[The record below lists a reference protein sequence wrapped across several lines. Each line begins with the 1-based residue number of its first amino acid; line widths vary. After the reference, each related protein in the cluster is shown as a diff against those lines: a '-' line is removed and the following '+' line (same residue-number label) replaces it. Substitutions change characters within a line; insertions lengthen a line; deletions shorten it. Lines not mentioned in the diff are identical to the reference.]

1 MFLQKKYHLLFLILS
16 LVAGGSFFIWF
27 NNQKLSQTIDEE
39 FIVDKNELGEV
50 REYKKIPI
58 LGITSSSAVVANN
71 GKVLSVDGEGNVILV
86 EDKTSES
93 GGAKDSYSDLPQA
106 EEGNT
111 LYFDGENWTS
121 SNVLLIANSRVG
133 IGRAEPKA
141 LLHLQN
147 SDPELSPVVFQ
158 AAEHQKANFT
168 EWRNSDGNS
177 VVVINADG
185 GATFNEQGKKASFRI
200 KASDNANAFYLD
212 GNTGYLGLGT
222 DTPNH
227 KLDIKGDASVSGKL
241 SVVNSSDNNHL
252 IELYPTGNT
261 GHLSS
266 NGGAFYIDNT
276 NNVGAGY
283 LVYSNGGAEALG
295 NLLNVKVDNANF
307 AQAGF
312 YISYDGSSNGVE
324 IVHNGNDTS
333 ANALSITN
341 NNRADSA
348 LGVIGYETSRGTIKV
363 THNGSS
369 STANASGI
377 SIDLKGTGTAT
388 QGLYVDSTATGGTTG
403 NLLRLRNESTD
414 RFVVNYL
421 GAVTMGATGTN
432 TSFTKKGNNA
442 NDEFFVGT
450 TGAFRVQ
457 RSATASEAFRVQVA
471 GDTQG
476 RWLGTSDGQLKWG
489 DGSSTQDVTLRRS
502 AAGTLLLD
510 GGRIEIK
517 SGSTNSDVFVV
528 TASDGSRLG
537 RITETS
543 GGHGWFE
550 IDDNTGAAKFLFRAD
565 GGDSYFNSGE
575 VGIGL
580 TGPGYKFDVSANSA
594 GSYASNFF
602 NDGNNADRYGVRVQA
617 GADDGSGTTYY
628 LTALDGDGDIV
639 GYLQNSSGTFGV
651 NDVSDVRTKT
661 NIVDTTL
668 DGIDIIKNLRVV
680 DFNRLSQPSG
690 KLHHGF
696 IAQEVDRVFPY
707 MVSSNADGYLSI
719 SKDSLIPVLV
729 KAVQQQ
735 DLKIQ
740 ALGELADNKDY
751 QNELQTLKN
760 SVTQLLANA
769 ELQKAEQSLW
779 YKIGQSFS
787 FLKQTVFESTVEF
800 KDQVTLA
807 AKVLVKDR
815 IQYQNPDVAGF
826 VVFAENQESVSVNF
840 VKPQA
845 HKPVIT
851 LTAEGAAADL
861 YLSEV
866 SISGFTI
873 KRSGSLPAITVHW
886 TALVNESAPNTEL
899 VEQASDNNLL
909 DNPIIEA
916 SEAAIQD

>member
-1 MFLQKKYHLLFLILS
+1 MFFILS

-27 NNQKLSQTIDEE
+27 NNQKLSQTIIEE
-39 FIVDKNELGEV
+39 FSPANSGGGEARDYKRIPVLGF
-50 REYKKIPI
+50 
-58 LGITSSSAVVANN
+58 TSHSAVMAGN

-86 EDKTSES
+86 ADETGEIDSES
-93 GGAKDSYSDLPQA
+93 ELIVEQSQFLDLPKA
-106 EEGNT
+106 KEGNT
-111 LYFDGENWTS
+111 LYFDGEHWLS
-121 SNVLLIANSRVG
+121 SEVLLIANSRVG
-133 IGRAEPKA
+133 IGRSEPKA

-200 KASDNANAFYLD
+200 KASDNANAFFLD

-222 DTPNH
+222 DTPNY
-227 KLDIKGDASVSGKL
+227 KLDVKGDASISGKL
-241 SVVNSSDNNHL
+241 SVVNTSDNNHL

-283 LVYSNGGAEALG
+283 LVYSNGGEEALG

-324 IVHNGNDTS
+324 IVHNGSDTS

-369 STANASGI
+369 STGNASGI
-377 SIDLKGTGTAT
+377 SVDLKGTGTAT

-471 GDTQG
+471 GDAQG

-489 DGSSTQDVTLRRS
+489 DGTNTQDVTLRRS

-510 GGRIEIK
+510 GGRIDIK

-550 IDDNTGAAKFLFRAD
+550 IDDNTGASKFLFRAD

-580 TGPGYKFDVSANSA
+580 TGPGYKLDVSANSA

-602 NDGNNADRYGVRVQA
+602 NDGNAADRYGVRVQA

-628 LTALDGDGDIV
+628 LTALDGDGDAV
-639 GYLQNSSGTFGV
+639 GYLQNSSGTFSV
-651 NDVSDVRTKT
+651 NDISDVRTKT
-661 NIVDTTL
+661 NIVDTSL
-668 DGIDIIKNLRVV
+668 DGRGIIKNLRVV
-680 DFNRLSQPSG
+680 DFNRLSQPNG

-696 IAQEVDRVFPY
+696 IAQEVDQVFPY
-707 MVSSNADGYLSI
+707 MVSSDANGYLSI

-735 DLKIQ
+735 EL
-740 ALGELADNKDY
+740 ALESLGELVDENKY
-751 QNELQTLKN
+751 QSEIDELKASITNLISEKNQT
-760 SVTQLLANA
+760 QA
-769 ELQKAEQSLW
+769 ELSLW
-779 YKIGQSFS
+779 YKLGQSFS
-787 FLKQTVFESTVEF
+787 FLKQVVFESSVEF
-800 KDQVTLA
+800 KNNVLVA
-807 AKVLVKDR
+807 AKVFLPGK
-815 IQYQNPDVAGF
+815 IHYQNPDVAGF
-826 VVFAENQESVSVNF
+826 VNFVEGQESIVVEF
-840 VKPQA
+840 KEPVPV
-845 HKPVIT
+845 KPVIT

-866 SISGFTI
+866 GVDKFTI
-873 KRSGSLPAITVHW
+873 KRTGDMPAMIVHW
-886 TALVNESAPNTEL
+886 TALINEKADEIK
-899 VEQASDNNLL
+899 VES
-909 DNPIIEA
+909 ITEA
-916 SEAAIQD
+916 SSSAE